1 MPGTV
6 VSSNSFIKR
15 LFFFF
20 YIVLNTISQENRGLK
35 ADDERNR
42 SEITLDL
49 MSFQPTTNTIYHSIY
64 LKTQYSFQL
73 RMNQRKCL

>member
-49 MSFQPTTNTIYHSIY
+49 MSF
-64 LKTQYSFQL
+64 
-73 RMNQRKCL
+73 